1 MERMRDLDSTAKG
14 RNEEPGPMEQLE
26 LQKGLR
32 QTRPSKLGYSPR
44 GVDLLR
50 PDWEM
55 GGGGGEQERDSS
67 LATREDFGGQ
77 RDLAATCEGKGV
89 REYLG
94 PWGARVCKLLETSTS
109 LLGSRRRRYLP

>member
-1 MERMRDLDSTAKG
+1 
-14 RNEEPGPMEQLE
+14 
-26 LQKGLR
+26 
-32 QTRPSKLGYSPR
+32 
-44 GVDLLR
+44 
-50 PDWEM
+50 M

-94 PWGARVCKLLETSTS
+94 PWGACVTVTRKEI
-109 LLGSRRRRYLP
+109 GSAAQAGKRKGTARRRRGHVPRPGSPSGRLGWANRFCVRGWVEVEIAFGRGEESER